1 MKMTTRFNTVL
12 AFMLGLFTLSTPLNT
27 LAQNSQSDTA
37 VTLVFQGDEY
47 QHRWS
52 KQGQNEFTP
61 SGQESFAQW
70 RNMLTINVYEK
81 IITADQLAVVA
92 KKTLGLYQENGHV
105 LRANTKPSVAN
116 SAAEYFISGVFVQ
129 PAFVEAAFSRFMLR
143 DGVGIVAIY
152 YQRFYGENAQD
163 EMLAWVEANGKQAE
177 DDLMSW
183 QTLPSLKVLNKLSQM

>member
-1 MKMTTRFNTVL
+1 MKMTNRFNTLL
-12 AFMLGLFTLSTPLNT
+12 AFMLGLFALSASFNT
-27 LAQNSQSDTA
+27 FAQSSQSDTG
-37 VTLVFQGDEY
+37 VTLVFHGEEY

-61 SGQESFAQW
+61 SGQEGFAQW

-81 IITADQLAVVA
+81 ITTADQLAAVA

-105 LRANTKPSVAN
+105 LRASSKPSVAN
-116 SAAEYFISGVFVQ
+116 NAAEYFISGVFMK

-143 DGVGIVAIY
+143 DGVGIVAIF
-152 YQRFYGENAQD
+152 YQRFYGESAQD
-163 EMLAWVEANGKQAE
+163 EMLAWVETNGKQAE